1 MTGTITI
8 ERKGDVLVVVN
19 DNPANR
25 NALNPDFYVGFA
37 ETLAEASS
45 DPTTGAI
52 VLTGAGDF
60 FCSGGDLNRLKSNA
74 QRTPEERR
82 AGIDRLHAM
91 IAAMR
96 DCPKPIIAAVEG
108 GAAGAGVSLALACD
122 MIVAAS
128 EAYFSV
134 AYVRVAL
141 SPDGGVTA
149 FLGKA
154 LPRQLVTE
162 LCLTGKPVSVERLH
176 QFGVVNHITD
186 KGGALEEATT
196 IAQRLTQG
204 PARTMARI
212 KSLCH
217 VAQENSLQEQLDAEA
232 DLMVLSQGDAEAAE
246 GIGAFL
252 EKRKPDFPGLRRA
265 ETKDLRRAEP
275 ER

>member
-1 MTGTITI
+1 MTETIKI
-8 ERKGDVLVVVN
+8 ERKGDVMVVVN

-37 ETLAEASS
+37 KTLEQASS
-45 DPTTGAI
+45 DPTIGAI
-52 VLTGAGDF
+52 VLTGAGNF

-74 QRTPEERR
+74 ERTPEERR
-82 AGIDRLHAM
+82 GGIDRLHGM
-91 IAAMR
+91 ISAMR
-96 DCPKPIIAAVEG
+96 DCPKPIIAAIEG
-108 GAAGAGVSLALACD
+108 GAAGAGASLALACD

-128 EAYFSV
+128 EAYFSI
-134 AYVRVAL
+134 AYVKVAL

-162 LCLTGKPVSVERLH
+162 LCLTGKPITVERLH
-176 QFGVVNHITD
+176 QFGVVNHLVEP
-186 KGGALEEATT
+186 GSALDEATQV
-196 IAQRLTQG
+196 AQRLTRG

-217 VAQENSLQEQLDAEA
+217 GAQENTLQEQLDFEA
-232 DLMVLSQGDAEAAE
+232 DLMVMSQGDGEAAE

-252 EKRKPDFPGLRRA
+252 EKRKPNF
-265 ETKDLRRAEP
+265 TDLRRTEAEG
-275 ER
+275 EG

>member
-1 MTGTITI
+1 MAETIKI
-8 ERKGDVLVVVN
+8 ERNGDVLVVTN
-19 DNPANR
+19 NNPANR

-37 ETLAEASS
+37 DTLEEASS
-45 DPTTGAI
+45 DPTIGAI

-60 FCSGGDLNRLKSNA
+60 FCSGGDLNRLKTNA
-74 QRTPEERR
+74 ARTPEERR
-82 AGIDRLHAM
+82 AGIERLHGM

-96 DCPKPIIAAVEG
+96 NCPKPIIAAVEG

-122 MIVAAS
+122 MIVAAQ

-162 LCLTGKPVSVERLH
+162 LCLTGNPVSVERLQ
-176 QFGVVNHITD
+176 QFGVVNHVVE
-186 KGGALEEATT
+186 KGKALNEATE
-196 IAQRLTQG
+196 IAQRLTRG

-217 VAQENSLQEQLDAEA
+217 SATENTLAGQLDFEA
-232 DLMVLSQGDAEAAE
+232 DLMVMSQGDAEAAE

-265 ETKDLRRAEP
+265 DADGEG
-275 ER
+275 